1 MSELSRSAKT
11 NLLVANDILSI
22 KSDMDAGDYQFISAI
37 ITGEGFTQY
46 NNMTEDELNSEFEE
60 QWEDIKDNPEAL
72 ELGRADWFK
81 GGEDEDGDEAA
92 FQSLINK
99 GSDQE

>member
-60 QWEDIKDNPEAL
+60 QWKDIKDNSEAL
-72 ELGRADWFK
+72 ELGRADWFA
-81 GGEDEDGDEAA
+81 GDEDEDGDEAA

-99 GSDQE
+99 GE

>member
-22 KSDMDAGDYQFISAI
+22 KSDMNVGDYQLLSAI
-37 ITGEGFTQY
+37 ITGDGFTQY
-46 NNMTEDELNSEFEE
+46 NNMTEKKLNSEFKDR
-60 QWEDIKDNPEAL
+60 WEDIKDNPEVL
-72 ELGRADWFK
+72 ELGRADWFA
-81 GGEDEDGDEAA
+81 GDEDEDGDEAA

-99 GSDQE
+99 V

>member
-1 MSELSRSAKT
+1 MSKLSRSAKT

-22 KSDMDAGDYQFISAI
+22 KSDIDAGDYQLLSAI

-46 NNMTEDELNSEFEE
+46 NNMTEDELNSEFEDR
-60 QWEDIKDNPEAL
+60 WEENIKDNPEVL

-81 GGEDEDGDEAA
+81 GDEDEDGDEAA
-92 FQSLINK
+92 FQSLIAK
-99 GSDQE
+99 GE

>member
-1 MSELSRSAKT
+1 MNELSRRSKT

-22 KSDMDAGDYQFISAI
+22 KSDMNTSDYQFLSAI

-60 QWEDIKDNPEAL
+60 QWGDIKDNPEAL
-72 ELGRADWFK
+72 ELGRADWFC
-81 GGEDEDGDEAA
+81 GDEGEDGDEAA

-99 GSDQE
+99 V

>member
-1 MSELSRSAKT
+1 MSELSRRSKT

-22 KSDMDAGDYQFISAI
+22 KSDMNTSDYQFLSAI

-46 NNMTEDELNSEFEE
+46 NNMTEDELNSEFEDR
-60 QWEDIKDNPEAL
+60 WKDIKDNPEAL
-72 ELGRADWFK
+72 ELGRADWFA
-81 GGEDEDGDEAA
+81 GDEDEDGDEAA

-99 GSDQE
+99 GE

>member
-22 KSDMDAGDYQFISAI
+22 NSDMEVSDYQLLWSI
-37 ITGEGFTQY
+37 IAGQDFTQY
-46 NNMTEDELNSEFEE
+46 NNMTEDELNSEFEDR
-60 QWEDIKDNPEAL
+60 WEAIKDNPEAL

-81 GGEDEDGDEAA
+81 EDEDGDEAA

-99 GSDQE
+99 GE

>member
-22 KSDMDAGDYQFISAI
+22 KSDMDAGDYQFLSAI

-60 QWEDIKDNPEAL
+60 QWGDIKDNPEAL
-72 ELGRADWFK
+72 ELGRADWFA
-81 GGEDEDGDEAA
+81 GDEDEDGDEEA

-99 GSDQE
+99 GE

>member
-22 KSDMDAGDYQFISAI
+22 KSDMDAGDYQFLSAI

-60 QWEDIKDNPEAL
+60 QWGDIKDNPEAL

-81 GGEDEDGDEAA
+81 GDEDEDGDEAA

-99 GSDQE
+99 GE

>member
-22 KSDMDAGDYQFISAI
+22 QSDMNAGDYEFLSAI

-60 QWEDIKDNPEAL
+60 QWGDIKDNPEAL

-81 GGEDEDGDEAA
+81 GDEGEDGDEAA

-99 GSDQE
+99 V

>member
-22 KSDMDAGDYQFISAI
+22 KSDMNAGDYQFISAI
-37 ITGEGFTQY
+37 ITGEGFKQY
-46 NNMTEDELNSEFEE
+46 NNMTEDELNSEFVEM
-60 QWEDIKDNPEAL
+60 WGDIKDNPEAL
-72 ELGRADWFK
+72 ELGRADWFC
-81 GGEDEDGDEAA
+81 GDEGEDGDEAA

-99 GSDQE
+99 GE

>member
-1 MSELSRSAKT
+1 MSELSISAKT

-22 KSDMDAGDYQFISAI
+22 KSDMEVSDYQLLWAI
-37 ITGEGFTQY
+37 IAGQDFTQY
-46 NNMTEDELNSEFEE
+46 NNMTEDELNSEFEDR
-60 QWEDIKDNPEAL
+60 WEAIKDNPEAL

-81 GGEDEDGDEAA
+81 EDEDGDEAA

-99 GSDQE
+99 GE

>member
-1 MSELSRSAKT
+1 MSELSRRSKT

-22 KSDMDAGDYQFISAI
+22 KSDMNTSDYQFLSAI

-60 QWEDIKDNPEAL
+60 QWGDIKDNPEAL
-72 ELGRADWFK
+72 ELGRADWFDST
-81 GGEDEDGDEAA
+81 GDEDEDGDEAA
-92 FQSLINK
+92 FQSLIAK
-99 GSDQE
+99 GE

>member
-22 KSDMDAGDYQFISAI
+22 KSDMNAGDYQFISAI

-46 NNMTEDELNSEFEE
+46 NNMTEKELNSEFVEM
-60 QWEDIKDNPEAL
+60 WGDIKDNPEVL
-72 ELGRADWFK
+72 ELGRADWFC
-81 GGEDEDGDEAA
+81 GDEGEDGDEAA

-99 GSDQE
+99 V

>member
-11 NLLVANDILSI
+11 NLLVADDILSI
-22 KSDMDAGDYQFISAI
+22 KSDIDAGDYQLLSAI
-37 ITGEGFTQY
+37 ITGEGFMQY
-46 NNMTEDELNSEFEE
+46 NNMTEDQLDSEFEDR
-60 QWEDIKDNPEAL
+60 WGDIKDNPEAL

-81 GGEDEDGDEAA
+81 EDEDGDEVA

-99 GSDQE
+99 GE